1 MRTMIHPLQAFTLT
15 ALASPVEL
23 AGTGHS
29 SNREA
34 DIAGCPPGARRPF
47 RLIWVTWIAAAVLTA
62 CGGSGGSGSAPPPA
76 PTISSIAVAPEMG
89 TPSTTYTGDTLQL
102 TATATYSDSSTKDIT
117 ATATWASSNSAIAT
131 TSKTGLVASVAAG
144 QVNISAAMSGV
155 SGTDTITVN
164 AKTLLSISVAPGM
177 ASLALA
183 ISQQYWATG
192 AYNDGSSGDVT
203 KTVVWSSS
211 SPSVASVASNG
222 TVTTLAQGNTNISAS
237 LGSLQASAQ
246 LAVSS
251 ASGGAV
257 LVNDLTDMRL
267 ISMQGTD
274 GSLVTL
280 YGTRDASG
288 NPSTATALSRVNT
301 DGTQQEFTFD
311 SQGRL
316 TRIVLG
322 DNSQFLYAWAPD
334 GSAMVTVVTSDG
346 TTALSAALPASAA
359 MAARRSKPLSNPS
372 FGSANAVVSA
382 HVTSCNGTV
391 DEDWASVQVYPPGGL
406 IPAQLVAPG
415 TGSYQALLPS
425 GPTPGPLQVASA
437 ITSVPCKLS
446 TIVSVTCGV
455 VTAAVVVAGDGIPLL
470 EAGAIYASCTDLGVA
485 AAVFS
490 NICTAITAGHI
501 LNSSINWLAGQAPLP
516 ISASLN
522 SNSTAQ
528 LTYQTLINP
537 SNGLYPKLEVGFACP
552 LVDHVNVWPSST
564 SLGVGQSLP
573 MAATAVDGNGKI
585 LLSSA
590 FMFDWSSP
598 DFSIVSAGPPGAPGP
613 VGSGHVTGVA
623 PGGPVHIT
631 ATETSSHKQGT
642 SAVTVLKYSFVTLNY
657 PGATSTFPMA
667 INNVGQVV
675 GYWVNPGQATSGN
688 FLYSEGNFSS
698 ISTPGTLST
707 PTGINDNG
715 QIVGTYYP
723 DYPGNQYL
731 YHGFLY
737 SGGSYT
743 TIDYPGAYATSVNG
757 INASGQIVGCYT
769 AQEGGGSQIF
779 LYSGGSFSTI
789 VYPDHPYVTS
799 LTGIN
804 TSGLIVGEEFNYL
817 GWNGFVDSAGTF
829 ISITDPVAGPSGP
842 LTYANGINDSGEVAG
857 TYIDQAQAEHGFIYS
872 GGSYTT
878 IDYPG
883 APLGTPIEGTKITG
897 INNSGQ
903 IIGYGDGSGG
913 AFLGIPQ

>member
-1 MRTMIHPLQAFTLT
+1 MNTLIQGLRRLT
-15 ALASPVEL
+15 LAALVLLVDFAATDSR
-23 AGTGHS
+23 
-29 SNREA
+29 SNRETEV
-34 DIAGCPPGARRPF
+34 PERRESSRPE
-47 RLIWVTWIAAAVLTA
+47 RVIGVTWLLAAVLTG
-62 CGGSGGSGSAPPPA
+62 CGGSGGSASAPPPPPS
-76 PTISSIAVAPEMG
+76 PTISSIAVAPQVG
-89 TPSTTYTGDTLQL
+89 TSSTTYTGDTLQL
-102 TATATYSDSSTKDIT
+102 TATATYSDSSTKDIS
-117 ATATWASSNSAIAT
+117 ATATWVSSNSAIAT
-131 TSKTGLVASVAAG
+131 TSKTGLVASLAAG

-164 AKTLLSISVAPGM
+164 AKTLLGISVAPGT

-192 AYNDGSSGDVT
+192 AYNDGSSADVT

-222 TVTTLAQGNTNISAS
+222 TVITLAQGNTNISAS
-237 LGSLQASAQ
+237 LGSLQASAP

-288 NPSTATALSRVNT
+288 NPSTATAVSRVNT
-301 DGTQQEFTFD
+301 DGTQQQFTLD
-311 SQGRL
+311 SQARL
-316 TRIVLG
+316 TKIVLG
-322 DNSQFLYAWAPD
+322 DNSQFLYNWAPD

-346 TTALSAALPASAA
+346 TTALSTNLPASAA
-359 MAARRSKPLSNPS
+359 TAARRFKPRSNLSFSTPNLV
-372 FGSANAVVSA
+372 NA

-415 TGSYQALLPS
+415 TGAYQALLPS
-425 GPTPGPLQVASA
+425 GPSPVALQVASA

-455 VTAAVVVAGDGIPLL
+455 VTAAVVVVGQGIPVL
-470 EAGAIYASCTDLGVA
+470 EAAAIYASCTNLGVA

-490 NICTAITAGHI
+490 NICTAISVAKVV
-501 LNSSINWLAGQAPLP
+501 NSSINWLAAQAPLTV
-516 ISASLN
+516 SVSLN
-522 SNSTAQ
+522 SASTAQ
-528 LTYQTLINP
+528 QTYQTLISP
-537 SNGLYPKLEVGFACP
+537 SNGLYPKLEVGLACP
-552 LVDHVNVWPSST
+552 LVDHVNIWPSST
-564 SLGVGQSLP
+564 NIGVGQSLP
-573 MAATAVDGNGKI
+573 MAATAVDGNGRI

-598 DFSIVSAGPPGAPGP
+598 DFSIVSAGPPGAVGP

-623 PGGPVHIT
+623 PGGPVNIT
-631 ATETSSHKQGT
+631 ATENSSNKQGT
-642 SAVTVLKYSFVTLNY
+642 SAVTVLKYSFVGLNY
-657 PGATSTFPMA
+657 PGATGTFPMA
-667 INNVGQVV
+667 INNVGQIV

-698 ISTPGTLST
+698 ISSPGTLST

-757 INASGQIVGCYT
+757 INASGQIVGSYT
-769 AQEGGGSQIF
+769 AQDGSSQIF

-804 TSGLIVGEEFNYL
+804 TSGQIVGEEFNYL
-817 GWNGFVDSAGTF
+817 GQFGFVDSAGSF

-842 LTYANGINDSGEVAG
+842 FTNANGINDSGEVAG

-913 AFLGIPQ
+913 AFLGIPAQ

>member
-1 MRTMIHPLQAFTLT
+1 MRTMIHQLRAFTLT
-15 ALASPVEL
+15 ALASPAKL
-23 AGTGHS
+23 AATGDS

-34 DIAGCPPGARRPF
+34 DIAVRPPGVRRPF

-62 CGGSGGSGSAPPPA
+62 CGGSGGSGSAPPPPPP
-76 PTISSIAVAPEMG
+76 PTISSIAVAPQMG
-89 TPSTTYTGDTLQL
+89 TSSTTYTGDTLQL

-117 ATATWASSNSAIAT
+117 ATATWVSSNSAIAT

-144 QVNISAAMSGV
+144 QVNISATMSGV

-164 AKTLLSISVAPGM
+164 AKTLLSISVAPGT
-177 ASLALA
+177 ADLALA

-192 AYNDGSSGDVT
+192 VYNDGSSADVT
-203 KTVVWSSS
+203 KTVAWSSS

-267 ISMQGTD
+267 LSMQGSD
-274 GSLVTL
+274 GSTVTL

-301 DGTQQEFTFD
+301 DGTQQQFTLD

-316 TRIVLG
+316 TRIVLA

-334 GSAMVTVVTSDG
+334 GSAMVTAVTSDG

-359 MAARRSKPLSNPS
+359 MAARRSKPRSNPS
-372 FGSANAVVSA
+372 FSSANAVVSA

-391 DEDWASVQVYPPGGL
+391 DEDWASVQMYPPGGL

-415 TGSYQALLPS
+415 TGAYQALLPS
-425 GPTPGPLQVASA
+425 GPSPVALQVASA

-446 TIVSVTCGV
+446 TIVSVSCGV
-455 VTAAVVVAGDGIPLL
+455 ITAAVVVAGDGIPLL
-470 EAGAIYASCTDLGVA
+470 EAGAIYSSCTDLGVA

-490 NICTAITAGHI
+490 NICTAITAGHVV
-501 LNSSINWLAGQAPLP
+501 NSSINWLAGQAPLP

-528 LTYQTLINP
+528 LTYQTLISP

-552 LVDHVNVWPSST
+552 VVDHVNVWPSST

-598 DFSIVSAGPPGAPGP
+598 DFSIVSAGPPGAAGP

-623 PGGPVHIT
+623 PGGPINIS
-631 ATETSSHKQGT
+631 ATETSSSKQGT
-642 SAVTVLKYSFVTLNY
+642 SAVTVLKYSFVALNY

-667 INNVGQVV
+667 IDNGGQVV
-675 GYWVNPGQATSGN
+675 GYWVNAPQATWGY
-688 FLYSEGNFSS
+688 FLYSVGSFSS
-698 ISTPGTLST
+698 ISTPGT
-707 PTGINDNG
+707 PTGINDKG

-723 DYPGNQYL
+723 DPTNQYV

-737 SGGSYT
+737 SGGSFT
-743 TIDYPGAYATSVNG
+743 TIDYPGATATSVSG
-757 INASGQIVGCYT
+757 INASGQIVGSYIDQ
-769 AQEGGGSQIF
+769 AGNSQIF
-779 LYSGGSFSTI
+779 LDSAGSFSTI
-789 VYPDHPYVTS
+789 IYPDYPYVTS
-799 LTGIN
+799 LAGIN
-804 TSGLIVGEEFNYL
+804 TSGQIVGEEFNYL
-817 GWNGFVDSAGTF
+817 GWNGFVDSAGSF
-829 ISITDPVAGPSGP
+829 ISITDPTAGPSGP
-842 LTYANGINDSGEVAG
+842 LTYANAINDSGEVAG
-857 TYIDQAQAEHGFIYS
+857 EYIDQAQAVHGFIYS

-878 IDYPG
+878 VDYPG
-883 APLGTPIEGTKITG
+883 APLGPLEGTDITG
-897 INNSGQ
+897 INNSGW
-903 IIGYGDGSGG
+903 IIGYSENG
-913 AFLGIPQ
+913 AGFQGIPTQ